1 VAEYACEFDERARRP
16 TSITTPTFHEHPF
29 ASPQPEL
36 FDPLWVRDPQ
46 ELDSPKRRVMK
57 AAAGAEQMR
66 FYFRPE
72 LVKR

>member
-1 VAEYACEFDERARRP
+1 MFDERARRP

-46 ELDSPKRRVMK
+46 EQAPPTPRVMK
-57 AAAGAEQMR
+57 AAAGAEQMHFR
-66 FYFRPE
+66 FRPE
-72 LVKR
+72 LVRKP